1 MIQTMLAPHCFR
13 MLLSCPFHFSF
24 YLQRHR
30 TQRSWSHPRTTNQ
43 RPTRMVQSIHLWA
56 RWKSAKHTRARPP
69 PRPNNNL
76 PDKPIMVSLT
86 ISADSKCCS
95 ECSCEIAPYSWLGRR
110 LIRFNSALIVE
121 IYISGLGGITRTT
134 TGERKKCKKKLL
146 GGRTCWVFLKRRG
159 EERQVQRQDLMLCI
173 PKALLLLVV
182 DNGNKSCIVSQ
193 QGWCPVTDLCKVR
206 YPLQQSLDLASRNR
220 TIYISI
226 HLYMYHI
233 ATYENKQTIYV
244 CKAVWIVVQCSCR
257 CFVDY
262 ML

>member
-159 EERQVQRQDLMLCI
+159 DERQVQRQDLMLWHT
-173 PKALLLLVV
+173 
-182 DNGNKSCIVSQ
+182 KSSTAACSRQWEQIMHRFTTGMMS
-193 QGWCPVTDLCKVR
+193 CYR
-206 YPLQQSLDLASRNR
+206 PLQSQIPAATKFRF
-220 TIYISI
+220 SI
-226 HLYMYHI
+226 
-233 ATYENKQTIYV
+233 K
-244 CKAVWIVVQCSCR
+244 K
-257 CFVDY
+257 
-262 ML
+262 